1 MATRQNRSPVAS
13 EILLSVREAVSG
25 RWAIS
30 LPAWL
35 VIMPIGILVTANSY
49 SPLQPEIG
57 SARLNLFGLVGVLA
71 AGFVLWVAN
80 ISILRN
86 RRTEKVHPA
95 LTLTVYALAGVA
107 RSSSAYALIQ
117 REETITQIPASYQL
131 LVALGAIHGIFWL
144 TLLAVLLNLADRYRQ
159 NRSMLA
165 DISQEIVRLE
175 VESEAKLREDLGQVE
190 EMIKN
195 RLQPVLTRVND
206 QLSEANSVPENLV
219 AAAAD
224 LQEICNRDV
233 RSLSHKLSEPVTGSR
248 KSKRTLQ
255 MPRWRVVFREGA
267 LRADTYHFSVLGI
280 ATYLVVF
287 MALAQSQYTLLDNFF
302 ILMAQTFLAAFALD
316 FGFWRRVD
324 WKFRYAQVG
333 FFYLL
338 LISIFA
344 ILMLN
349 DPEFDKFSDFRSQM
363 LVNGPVAF
371 GSIWILVSFLRA
383 FEYLETLTKNEIEK
397 AQRLVDQTQKNF
409 EQKRNKVRKSLA
421 SILHGKIQGR
431 LSAVS
436 LAMIS
441 STNKM
446 ADLPVGLLDEAE
458 TQIRKVQIEL
468 DNLLNFDVQFESNSD
483 SFSEFSLQE
492 LLDIVNEWG
501 GLLEVNHNLDQE
513 IVDKINRNY
522 LGRAIVV
529 SISESLSNAVRHGR
543 ARMVWINFFDSS
555 DGLELKIRNDGLM
568 MEDLS
573 PEVGHGGREIASLG
587 GSRTFE
593 VIDGQTVVTV
603 SWKLDSNS
611 LVNQ

>member
-1 MATRQNRSPVAS
+1 
-13 EILLSVREAVSG
+13 
-25 RWAIS
+25 
-30 LPAWL
+30 
-35 VIMPIGILVTANSY
+35 
-49 SPLQPEIG
+49 
-57 SARLNLFGLVGVLA
+57 
-71 AGFVLWVAN
+71 
-80 ISILRN
+80 
-86 RRTEKVHPA
+86 
-95 LTLTVYALAGVA
+95 
-107 RSSSAYALIQ
+107 
-117 REETITQIPASYQL
+117 
-131 LVALGAIHGIFWL
+131 
-144 TLLAVLLNLADRYRQ
+144 
-159 NRSMLA
+159 
-165 DISQEIVRLE
+165 
-175 VESEAKLREDLGQVE
+175 
-190 EMIKN
+190 
-195 RLQPVLTRVND
+195 
-206 QLSEANSVPENLV
+206 
-219 AAAAD
+219 
-224 LQEICNRDV
+224 
-233 RSLSHKLSEPVTGSR
+233 
-248 KSKRTLQ
+248 

-324 WKFRYAQVG
+324 WKVRYAQVG

-446 ADLPVGLLDEAE
+446 ADLPVGLLNEAE
-458 TQIRKVQIEL
+458 IQIRKVQIEL

-501 GLLEVNHNLDQE
+501 GLLEVNHNLDQN
-513 IVDKINRNY
+513 IVDKVNRNY

-568 MEDLS
+568 MEDLT